1 MPDENISS
9 RLPLTPRDAAKLLHI
24 HHVTLAKMRY
34 QGRGPAYVK
43 YGGLVYYFIDDIL
56 EWLEKNR
63 VRPGRGADRRRSQN
77 AAVSTEERGRSRKVV
92 PVENSTTASA
102 GLTNAKPPL

>member
-1 MPDENISS
+1 MPDENIASH
-9 RLPLTPRDAAKLLHI
+9 LPLTPKQAAEILHI

-63 VRPGRGADRRRSQN
+63 IRPGRGADRRRSQN
-77 AAVSTEERGRSRKVV
+77 AAVSTEERGRGRPRKA
-92 PVENSTTASA
+92 PRLA
-102 GLTNAKPPL
+102 